1 MGDLGAPNEARE
13 QHDPDVG
20 FGPARELL
28 ERAEADAR
36 GARADADRYVRLRE
50 QEAEMLVAKARRVLT
65 AAEQKA
71 AVIIATARAQVA
83 DGTLDLTE
91 LGSDE
96 EIGRVIAPGAS
107 RLYLG
112 DHPTRLDRM
121 LASAI
126 AHAVEESFPV
136 EVIEATA

>member
-1 MGDLGAPNEARE
+1 MGDLEARPTPKHMAPNAA
-13 QHDPDVG
+13 
-20 FGPARELL
+20 FGTARELL

-36 GARADADRYVRLRE
+36 SARADADRYVRLRE
-50 QEAEMLVAKARRVLT
+50 QEAEMLVAKARRVLM

-91 LGSDE
+91 LGPDE
-96 EIGRVIAPGAS
+96 ELGRVIAPGAA

-121 LASAI
+121 LAAAI
-126 AHAVEESFPV
+126 AHAVDDTFP
-136 EVIEATA
+136 IEASA

>member
-1 MGDLGAPNEARE
+1 MGDLGATPKHMASSAALETAR
-13 QHDPDVG
+13 G
-20 FGPARELL
+20 LL
-28 ERAEADAR
+28 DQAEADAR
-36 GARADADRYVRLRE
+36 SARADADRYVRLRE
-50 QEAEMLVAKARRVLT
+50 QEAEMLVAKARRVLV

-83 DGTLDLTE
+83 DGTIDLTE
-91 LGSDE
+91 LEAED
-96 EIGRVIAPGAS
+96 EIGRVIAPGAA

-126 AHAVEESFPV
+126 AHAVDDTFPIDGV
-136 EVIEATA
+136 EASA